1 MNLNLII
8 PSEIVVGIVAAIVFI
23 LLGDY
28 FGYKFGRARLLTVCG
43 FTVLGVI
50 IIFAIYAIVY
60 AFAR

>member
-28 FGYKFGRARLLTVCG
+28 FGYKFGRARLLTGCG